1 MLSQSITYAHE
12 KGNRALEYAIRTVF
26 TCSVVGDIRKLLEAI
41 IAAKSGIDA
50 KIPSADEK
58 YVESVLKI
66 LKFEDDAIAESI
78 KLLDETPNIQPIKVR
93 ETPRYF
99 VVPSENLY
107 GIYVKLIEQRTKE
120 LFDQRVEVAKEI
132 LRNLPLTRISGGWYE
147 LRIEEDL
154 PSKIER
160 MDNNKLY
167 LYVIINDVKQD
178 DIRNWL
184 TGKGHNLVV
193 LAPDLNESVLQAI
206 IEYKAIYDSTQ
217 EFLERYFSLEWMLKM
232 RIEKDAADL
241 AKKYSEI
248 IVGDMINR
256 IKNKLCEAY
265 ASLNYALASMLN
277 KVYWYSPEGISKPIN
292 IVVKAQKSEKPYIR
306 YETAKENIK
315 EALNKYIGSFIDDY
329 ASQLAKA
336 LNFYYTARIELIT
349 AIEDYILKMVQERGE
364 IEISSDMTVL
374 ELRPSQYFIVTP
386 KALESIIKT
395 LHGQLTRRTDIKTS
409 ITDNTLTVKRLGR
422 EVEPS
427 KPKVVQTELEMPG
440 IGPKLF
446 ADAKSWIDWLF
457 SQIDNI
463 ERIQVQLSIDKID
476 SKDIATTKLTLTN
489 IRNYV
494 KECIIKTKDGNE
506 IKCQIETVTKR

>member
-1 MLSQSITYAHE
+1 
-12 KGNRALEYAIRTVF
+12 
-26 TCSVVGDIRKLLEAI
+26 
-41 IAAKSGIDA
+41 
-50 KIPSADEK
+50 
-58 YVESVLKI
+58 
-66 LKFEDDAIAESI
+66 
-78 KLLDETPNIQPIKVR
+78 
-93 ETPRYF
+93 
-99 VVPSENLY
+99 
-107 GIYVKLIEQRTKE
+107 
-120 LFDQRVEVAKEI
+120 
-132 LRNLPLTRISGGWYE
+132 
-147 LRIEEDL
+147 
-154 PSKIER
+154 
-160 MDNNKLY
+160 
-167 LYVIINDVKQD
+167 
-178 DIRNWL
+178 
-184 TGKGHNLVV
+184 
-193 LAPDLNESVLQAI
+193 
-206 IEYKAIYDSTQ
+206 
-217 EFLERYFSLEWMLKM
+217 
-232 RIEKDAADL
+232 
-241 AKKYSEI
+241 
-248 IVGDMINR
+248 
-256 IKNKLCEAY
+256 
-265 ASLNYALASMLN
+265 
-277 KVYWYSPEGISKPIN
+277 
-292 IVVKAQKSEKPYIR
+292 
-306 YETAKENIK
+306 
-315 EALNKYIGSFIDDY
+315 
-329 ASQLAKA
+329 
-336 LNFYYTARIELIT
+336 
-349 AIEDYILKMVQERGE
+349 MVQERGE